1 MKNKFV
7 KTFLLR
13 WNPTISGFSLD
24 AYCKAVSEYP
34 DGFGMGWAIYEW
46 EQAHEGDFY
55 YMLRTGDENAGI
67 VFMGT
72 FTSEPYEADD
82 WAGTTNKKH
91 YVDIDCYDYAPADK
105 KPALDVETLE
115 KNIPEIDWRNGHSGE
130 LLSPDIAQKLAK
142 LYGDLNEQR
151 WDEDD
156 VDEEVFDDNPSHG
169 DHWESVC
176 DSSDLED
183 SIIGFAKILTRRG
196 KPCLKGEIEEI
207 DGHGNRVNIP
217 TIGINYIRDGVGI
230 QGVIVCR
237 EDSNELK
244 TIFPAFYDGTE
255 IELQLTRIDEFES
268 GIEAVLTG
276 ENAHGDLSFHDID
289 YYARKSQYK
298 IGEKYTFQIAALA
311 LNSETVPKEEWEF
324 KIEGE
329 DAVKFYTAPG
339 DEVKYLKDGSVKPIT
354 IAAKNLVALL
364 QNNDAYPSCG
374 EFQSPVQGRAKTI
387 DFWGCP
393 LYRIPILVL
402 RDEESEGTEIPLYA
416 KVIFFDHKPK
426 KGEPIRGHL
435 WLMGRL
441 KAEY

>member
-1 MKNKFV
+1 
-7 KTFLLR
+7 
-13 WNPTISGFSLD
+13 
-24 AYCKAVSEYP
+24 
-34 DGFGMGWAIYEW
+34 
-46 EQAHEGDFY
+46 
-55 YMLRTGDENAGI
+55 
-67 VFMGT
+67 
-72 FTSEPYEADD
+72 
-82 WAGTTNKKH
+82 
-91 YVDIDCYDYAPADK
+91 
-105 KPALDVETLE
+105 
-115 KNIPEIDWRNGHSGE
+115 
-130 LLSPDIAQKLAK
+130 
-142 LYGDLNEQR
+142 
-151 WDEDD
+151 
-156 VDEEVFDDNPSHG
+156 
-169 DHWESVC
+169 
-176 DSSDLED
+176 
-183 SIIGFAKILTRRG
+183 
-196 KPCLKGEIEEI
+196 
-207 DGHGNRVNIP
+207 
-217 TIGINYIRDGVGI
+217 
-230 QGVIVCR
+230 
-237 EDSNELK
+237 
-244 TIFPAFYDGTE
+244 
-255 IELQLTRIDEFES
+255 
-268 GIEAVLTG
+268 
-276 ENAHGDLSFHDID
+276 HDID